1 MLGAHLVRLIEKHAE
16 ELATGLTDKLRRCER
31 TSGFR
36 KLSREELQ
44 HGAADLY
51 RNLGD
56 WLLTKTD
63 SDIELRY
70 TRLGAHRAAQGVSS
84 SQIVWAILMS
94 KEHLWAFLQRES
106 IADRAFELYGELEML
121 RLLDQF
127 FDRAAYY
134 SIVGMEQGEAAKEAA

>member
-16 ELATGLTDKLRRCER
+16 ELAKGLTEKLHSCER
-31 TSGFR
+31 TTAFR
-36 KLSREELQ
+36 SVPSEELR
-44 HGAADLY
+44 HAAADLY
-51 RNLGD
+51 HNLGE

-70 TRLGAHRAAQGVSS
+70 TRIGARRGAQGVPL
-84 SQIVWAILMS
+84 SQLVWAIFMS

-134 SIVGMEQGEAAKEAA
+134 SMVGTEQARAQRAA